1 MVPSHVRQ
9 HIYDCVDCR
18 KSDPIKWIQK
28 GAVGPPLDQ
37 AKITHSA
44 AQQGLGLKLT
54 RSCDILLNSKQDD
67 YAPVVY
73 GGEKG
78 SSTEGKS
85 VGENCG

>member
-9 HIYDCVDCR
+9 HVYDCVDCE

-28 GAVGPPLDQ
+28 GAVGPPLDR

-54 RSCDILLNSKQDD
+54 RSYLLFDQNLYLLLIQ
-67 YAPVVY
+67 
-73 GGEKG
+73 
-78 SSTEGKS
+78 TET
-85 VGENCG
+85 NFAWLLDL